1 VLNRAAAEYLQKINN
16 SNSEELLDFVASQ
29 CSNIEKYLS
38 AAATVCVS
46 ILPQCCITRVWS

>member
-1 VLNRAAAEYLQKINN
+1 MLNRAAAEYLQKINN
-16 SNSEELLDFVASQ
+16 SNSEELLDFVGSQ
-29 CSNIEKYLS
+29 CLKIEKYLS